1 MADEIDSGMTVGLEE
16 EIMAELTEE
25 FKEAVPNY
33 NPTLLLLKLRSAM
46 RTVRFKRKY
55 TNNPEYFNT
64 DERIEK
70 DLRDYYENIRC
81 LAVIRY
87 NKIGAEGEKS
97 HSENSVSITFTT
109 EEECLAGVFAIS
121 KVLH

>member
-25 FKEAVPNY
+25 FKIVVPKY
-33 NPTLLLLKLRSAM
+33 SPTLLLIKLRSAM
-46 RTVRFKRKY
+46 RTVRLARRYF
-55 TNNPEYFNT
+55 NNPEYFNT
-64 DERIEK
+64 EERIEE
-70 DLRDYYENIRC
+70 DMREYYENIRS

-97 HSENSVSITFTT
+97 HSENSVSITFQT
-109 EEECLAGVFAIS
+109 EEECLARVLPISGV
-121 KVLH
+121 H